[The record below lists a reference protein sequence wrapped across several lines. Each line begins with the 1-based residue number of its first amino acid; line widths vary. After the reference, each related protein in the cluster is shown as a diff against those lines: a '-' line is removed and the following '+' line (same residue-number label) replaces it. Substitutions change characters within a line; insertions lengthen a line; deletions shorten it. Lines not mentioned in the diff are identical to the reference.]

1 MMSKLK
7 GWDIKSG
14 GDGNKV
20 EFTKFPEGLVKI
32 RLVDEIPNMR
42 WTHWINAQRIS
53 VNCPGK
59 GCPICK
65 IRKQQKANKE
75 QYTHGM
81 GRRFS
86 LQVLNRNT
94 NRLEVMEQ
102 GVTFFEDLKVVLEMA
117 VDKGLK
123 ITEVDLL
130 VRRKG
135 LGKDDTSYRIDL
147 GEEYPYTKEDLK
159 LIDEY
164 KIDLNE
170 YFKPNTN
177 EQIIRIL
184 NGESFADV
192 MSDTNEEEE
201 EDEIVE
207 LE

>member
-1 MMSKLK
+1 
-7 GWDIKSG
+7 
-14 GDGNKV
+14 
-20 EFTKFPEGLVKI
+20 
-32 RLVDEIPNMR
+32 
-42 WTHWINAQRIS
+42 
-53 VNCPGK
+53 
-59 GCPICK
+59 
-65 IRKQQKANKE
+65 
-75 QYTHGM
+75 M

-170 YFKPNTN
+170 YFRPNTN